1 MEKTKY
7 IYGPVPSRRLGI
19 SLGVSPIP
27 KKTCNY
33 SCIYCQL
40 GRTKPMT
47 NSRKMFFSV
56 EEIIHEFDD
65 LIQNNIYFD
74 VVTIV
79 GEGEPTLYLGLGK
92 IIAEI
97 KKRVKKPVAV
107 ITNGALLYDK
117 TVRQELLQADIVLP
131 SMDAFDEASF
141 EMINRPYKNMIY
153 KDVYSGL
160 IEFSKIYQGQLW
172 LEIMV
177 ILGTIGYHLDKIA
190 TLIVVIF
197 IVKTGFG
204 ILKDGVKVLLDASVD
219 YETLSKTEKIIL
231 NTSQVVEIKKL
242 TGRNSGR
249 FKFIEA
255 NIVIKTHNLDKA
267 HLIADKIENQIK
279 QELSNIDHVLIH
291 YEPMQKEEMI
301 YVIPLTEE
309 KNKISSHFGEAPWF
323 MFVTF
328 KTGERVAKQ
337 AEVMVNPFMNEEK
350 GKGILAAE
358 FLIKKGI
365 DVVIVKKDFAS
376 KGPAYVFS
384 DSNVEVVLTEE
395 EIPEAAIGKLGLSYG
410 IE

>member
-1 MEKTKY
+1 MEKSEKIALQAILVAFFIFGIKLIAAIITGSMALKAETFHTLTDFVASLTVYVGLKIAKRKTKSFP
-7 IYGPVPSRRLGI
+7 YGLYKIENLISVVISLLVLFSGYEIALEAINAKQTEVKNSILGI
-19 SLGVSPIP
+19 IILIVVVLISFIFSKYEKKIGKEINSPILIADADHGYIDVLS
-27 KKTCNY
+27 N
-33 SCIYCQL
+33 
-40 GRTKPMT
+40 
-47 NSRKMFFSV
+47 
-56 EEIIHEFDD
+56 II
-65 LIQNNIYFD
+65 
-74 VVTIV
+74 V
-79 GEGEPTLYLGLGK
+79 
-92 IIAEI
+92 
-97 KKRVKKPVAV
+97 
-107 ITNGALLYDK
+107 
-117 TVRQELLQADIVLP
+117 
-131 SMDAFDEASF
+131 
-141 EMINRPYKNMIY
+141 
-153 KDVYSGL
+153 
-160 IEFSKIYQGQLW
+160 
-172 LEIMV
+172 MV
-177 ILGTIGYHLDKIA
+177 SIILGAIGYHLDKVA

-197 IVKTGFG
+197 IAKTGFG

-231 NTSQVVEIKKL
+231 NTPQVVEIKKL

-255 NIVIKTHNLDKA
+255 NIVIKTHDLDKA

-279 QELSNIDHVLIH
+279 QELCNIDHVLIH

-328 KTGERVAKQ
+328 KTGEKVAKK
-337 AEVMVNPFMNEEK
+337 AEVMLNPYISEEK

-365 DVVIVKKDFAS
+365 DVMIVKKDFAS

-395 EIPEAAIGKLGLSYG
+395 EIPEAAIGKLGLSYV

>member
-1 MEKTKY
+1 MEKSEKIALQAILVAFFIFGIKLIAAIITGSIALKAEAFHTLTDFIASLTVYAGLKIAKRKTKSFP
-7 IYGPVPSRRLGI
+7 YGLYKIENLISVVI
-19 SLGVSPIP
+19 SLLVLFSGYEIALEAINAKQTEVKNSIVGIIILVVVVLISFAFSKYEKKVGKEINSPILIADADHGYIDVLS
-27 KKTCNY
+27 N
-33 SCIYCQL
+33 
-40 GRTKPMT
+40 
-47 NSRKMFFSV
+47 
-56 EEIIHEFDD
+56 II
-65 LIQNNIYFD
+65 
-74 VVTIV
+74 V
-79 GEGEPTLYLGLGK
+79 
-92 IIAEI
+92 
-97 KKRVKKPVAV
+97 
-107 ITNGALLYDK
+107 
-117 TVRQELLQADIVLP
+117 
-131 SMDAFDEASF
+131 
-141 EMINRPYKNMIY
+141 
-153 KDVYSGL
+153 
-160 IEFSKIYQGQLW
+160 
-172 LEIMV
+172 MV
-177 ILGTIGYHLDKIA
+177 SIILGTIGYHLDKIA

-197 IVKTGFG
+197 IAKTGFG

-231 NTSQVVEIKKL
+231 NTPQVVEIKKL

-279 QELSNIDHVLIH
+279 QELCNIDHVLIH

-337 AEVMVNPFMNEEK
+337 ADVMVNPFMNEEK

-365 DVVIVKKDFAS
+365 DVMIVKKDFAS

>member
-1 MEKTKY
+1 MEKSEKIALQAILVAFFIFGIKLIAAIITGSIALKAEAFHTLTDFIASLTVYAGLKIAKRKTKSFP
-7 IYGPVPSRRLGI
+7 YGLYKIENLISVVI
-19 SLGVSPIP
+19 SLLVLFSGYEIALEAINAKQTEVKNSIVGIIILVVVVLISFAFSKYEKKVGKEINSPILIADADHGYIDVLS
-27 KKTCNY
+27 N
-33 SCIYCQL
+33 
-40 GRTKPMT
+40 
-47 NSRKMFFSV
+47 
-56 EEIIHEFDD
+56 II
-65 LIQNNIYFD
+65 
-74 VVTIV
+74 V
-79 GEGEPTLYLGLGK
+79 
-92 IIAEI
+92 
-97 KKRVKKPVAV
+97 
-107 ITNGALLYDK
+107 
-117 TVRQELLQADIVLP
+117 
-131 SMDAFDEASF
+131 
-141 EMINRPYKNMIY
+141 
-153 KDVYSGL
+153 
-160 IEFSKIYQGQLW
+160 
-172 LEIMV
+172 MV
-177 ILGTIGYHLDKIA
+177 SIILGTIGYHLDKIA

-231 NTSQVVEIKKL
+231 NTPQVVEIKKL

-279 QELSNIDHVLIH
+279 QELCNIDHVLIH

-365 DVVIVKKDFAS
+365 DVMIVKKDFAS

>member
-1 MEKTKY
+1 MEKSEKIALQAILVAFFIFGIKLIAAIITGSIALKAEAFHTLTDFIASLTVYAGLKIAKRKTKSFP
-7 IYGPVPSRRLGI
+7 YGLYKIENLISVVISLLVLFSGYEIALEAINSKQTEVKNSILGI
-19 SLGVSPIP
+19 IILVVVVLISFAFSKYEKKVGKEINSPILIADADHGYIDVLS
-27 KKTCNY
+27 N
-33 SCIYCQL
+33 
-40 GRTKPMT
+40 
-47 NSRKMFFSV
+47 
-56 EEIIHEFDD
+56 II
-65 LIQNNIYFD
+65 
-74 VVTIV
+74 V
-79 GEGEPTLYLGLGK
+79 
-92 IIAEI
+92 
-97 KKRVKKPVAV
+97 
-107 ITNGALLYDK
+107 
-117 TVRQELLQADIVLP
+117 
-131 SMDAFDEASF
+131 
-141 EMINRPYKNMIY
+141 
-153 KDVYSGL
+153 
-160 IEFSKIYQGQLW
+160 
-172 LEIMV
+172 MV
-177 ILGTIGYHLDKIA
+177 SIILGTIGYHLDKIA

-231 NTSQVVEIKKL
+231 NTPQVVEIKKL

-255 NIVIKTHNLDKA
+255 NIVIKTHDLDKA

-337 AEVMVNPFMNEEK
+337 ADVMVNPFMNEEK

-365 DVVIVKKDFAS
+365 DVMIVKKDFAS

>member
-1 MEKTKY
+1 MEKSEKIALQAILVAFFIFGIKLIAAIITGSIALKAEAFHTLTDFIASLTVYAGLKIAKRKTKSFP
-7 IYGPVPSRRLGI
+7 YGLYKIENLISVVISLLVLFSGYEIALEAINSKQTEVKNSILGI
-19 SLGVSPIP
+19 IILVVVVLISFAFSKYEKKVGKEINSPILIADADHGYIDVLS
-27 KKTCNY
+27 N
-33 SCIYCQL
+33 
-40 GRTKPMT
+40 
-47 NSRKMFFSV
+47 
-56 EEIIHEFDD
+56 II
-65 LIQNNIYFD
+65 
-74 VVTIV
+74 V
-79 GEGEPTLYLGLGK
+79 
-92 IIAEI
+92 
-97 KKRVKKPVAV
+97 
-107 ITNGALLYDK
+107 
-117 TVRQELLQADIVLP
+117 
-131 SMDAFDEASF
+131 
-141 EMINRPYKNMIY
+141 
-153 KDVYSGL
+153 
-160 IEFSKIYQGQLW
+160 
-172 LEIMV
+172 MV
-177 ILGTIGYHLDKIA
+177 SIILGTIGYHLDKIA

-231 NTSQVVEIKKL
+231 NTPQVVEIKKL

>member
-1 MEKTKY
+1 MEKSEKIALQAILVAFFIFGIKLIAAIITGSIALKAEAFHTLTDFIASLTVYAGLKIAKRKTKSFP
-7 IYGPVPSRRLGI
+7 YGLYKIENLISVVI
-19 SLGVSPIP
+19 SLLVLFSGYEIALEAINAKQTEVKNSIVGIIILIVVVLISFVFSKYEKKVGKEINSPILIADADHGYIDVLS
-27 KKTCNY
+27 N
-33 SCIYCQL
+33 
-40 GRTKPMT
+40 
-47 NSRKMFFSV
+47 
-56 EEIIHEFDD
+56 II
-65 LIQNNIYFD
+65 
-74 VVTIV
+74 V
-79 GEGEPTLYLGLGK
+79 
-92 IIAEI
+92 
-97 KKRVKKPVAV
+97 
-107 ITNGALLYDK
+107 
-117 TVRQELLQADIVLP
+117 
-131 SMDAFDEASF
+131 
-141 EMINRPYKNMIY
+141 
-153 KDVYSGL
+153 
-160 IEFSKIYQGQLW
+160 
-172 LEIMV
+172 MV
-177 ILGTIGYHLDKIA
+177 SIILGTIGYHLDKIA

-197 IVKTGFG
+197 IAKTGLG

-231 NTSQVVEIKKL
+231 NTPQVVEIKKL

-255 NIVIKTHNLDKA
+255 NIVIKTHDLDKA

-279 QELSNIDHVLIH
+279 QELCNIDHVLIH

>member
-1 MEKTKY
+1 MEKSEKIALQAILVAFFIFGIKLIAAIITGSIALKAEAFHTLTDFIASLTVYAGLKIAKRKTKSFP
-7 IYGPVPSRRLGI
+7 YGLYKIENLISVVI
-19 SLGVSPIP
+19 SLLVLFSGYEIALEAINSKQTEVKNSIVGIIILIVVVLISFVFSKYEKKVGKEINSPILIADADHGYIDVLS
-27 KKTCNY
+27 N
-33 SCIYCQL
+33 
-40 GRTKPMT
+40 
-47 NSRKMFFSV
+47 
-56 EEIIHEFDD
+56 II
-65 LIQNNIYFD
+65 
-74 VVTIV
+74 V
-79 GEGEPTLYLGLGK
+79 
-92 IIAEI
+92 
-97 KKRVKKPVAV
+97 
-107 ITNGALLYDK
+107 
-117 TVRQELLQADIVLP
+117 
-131 SMDAFDEASF
+131 
-141 EMINRPYKNMIY
+141 
-153 KDVYSGL
+153 
-160 IEFSKIYQGQLW
+160 
-172 LEIMV
+172 MV
-177 ILGTIGYHLDKIA
+177 SIILGTIGYHLDKIA

-197 IVKTGFG
+197 IAKTGFG

-231 NTSQVVEIKKL
+231 NTPQVVEIKKL

-365 DVVIVKKDFAS
+365 DVMIVKKDFAS

>member
-1 MEKTKY
+1 MEKSEKIALQAILVAFFIFGIKLIAAIITGSIALKAEAFHTLTDFIASLTVYAGLKIAKRKTKSFP
-7 IYGPVPSRRLGI
+7 YGLYKIENLISVVI
-19 SLGVSPIP
+19 SLLVLFSGYEIALEAINAKQTEVKNSIVGIIILVVVVLISFAFSKYEKKVGKEINSPILIADADHGYIDVLS
-27 KKTCNY
+27 N
-33 SCIYCQL
+33 
-40 GRTKPMT
+40 
-47 NSRKMFFSV
+47 
-56 EEIIHEFDD
+56 II
-65 LIQNNIYFD
+65 
-74 VVTIV
+74 V
-79 GEGEPTLYLGLGK
+79 
-92 IIAEI
+92 
-97 KKRVKKPVAV
+97 
-107 ITNGALLYDK
+107 
-117 TVRQELLQADIVLP
+117 
-131 SMDAFDEASF
+131 
-141 EMINRPYKNMIY
+141 
-153 KDVYSGL
+153 
-160 IEFSKIYQGQLW
+160 
-172 LEIMV
+172 MV
-177 ILGTIGYHLDKIA
+177 SIILGTIGYHLDKIA

-197 IVKTGFG
+197 IAKTGFG

-231 NTSQVVEIKKL
+231 NTPQVVEIKKL

-337 AEVMVNPFMNEEK
+337 ADVMVNPFMNEEK

-365 DVVIVKKDFAS
+365 DVMIVKKDFAS

>member
-1 MEKTKY
+1 MEKSEKIALQAILVAFFIFGIKLIAAIITGSIALKAEAFHTLTDFIASLTVYAGLKIAKRKTKSFP
-7 IYGPVPSRRLGI
+7 YGLYKIENLISVVI
-19 SLGVSPIP
+19 SLLVLFSGYEIALEAINAKQTEVKNSIVGIIILIVVVLISFVFSKYEKKVGKEINSPILIADADHGYIDVLS
-27 KKTCNY
+27 N
-33 SCIYCQL
+33 
-40 GRTKPMT
+40 
-47 NSRKMFFSV
+47 
-56 EEIIHEFDD
+56 II
-65 LIQNNIYFD
+65 
-74 VVTIV
+74 V
-79 GEGEPTLYLGLGK
+79 
-92 IIAEI
+92 
-97 KKRVKKPVAV
+97 
-107 ITNGALLYDK
+107 
-117 TVRQELLQADIVLP
+117 
-131 SMDAFDEASF
+131 
-141 EMINRPYKNMIY
+141 
-153 KDVYSGL
+153 
-160 IEFSKIYQGQLW
+160 
-172 LEIMV
+172 MV
-177 ILGTIGYHLDKIA
+177 SIILGTIGYHLDKIA

-197 IVKTGFG
+197 IAKTGFG

-231 NTSQVVEIKKL
+231 NTPQVVEIKKL

-365 DVVIVKKDFAS
+365 DVMIVKKDFAS

>member
-1 MEKTKY
+1 MEKSEKIALQAILVAFFIFGIKLIAAIITGSIALKAEAFHTLTDFIASLTVYAGLKIAKRKTKSFP
-7 IYGPVPSRRLGI
+7 YGLYKIENLISVVI
-19 SLGVSPIP
+19 SLLVLFSGYEIALEAINAKQTEVKNSIVGIIILIVVVLISFVFSKYEKKVGKEINSPILIADADHGYIDVLS
-27 KKTCNY
+27 N
-33 SCIYCQL
+33 
-40 GRTKPMT
+40 
-47 NSRKMFFSV
+47 
-56 EEIIHEFDD
+56 II
-65 LIQNNIYFD
+65 
-74 VVTIV
+74 V
-79 GEGEPTLYLGLGK
+79 
-92 IIAEI
+92 
-97 KKRVKKPVAV
+97 
-107 ITNGALLYDK
+107 
-117 TVRQELLQADIVLP
+117 
-131 SMDAFDEASF
+131 
-141 EMINRPYKNMIY
+141 
-153 KDVYSGL
+153 
-160 IEFSKIYQGQLW
+160 
-172 LEIMV
+172 MV
-177 ILGTIGYHLDKIA
+177 SIILGTIGYHLDKIA

-231 NTSQVVEIKKL
+231 NTPQVVEIKKL

-279 QELSNIDHVLIH
+279 QELCNIDHVLIH

>member
-1 MEKTKY
+1 MEKSEKIALQAILVAFFIFGIKLIAAIITGSIALKAEAFHTLTDFIASLTVYAGLKIAKRKTKSFP
-7 IYGPVPSRRLGI
+7 YGLYKIENLISVVI
-19 SLGVSPIP
+19 SLLVLFSGYEIALEAINAKQTEVKNSIVGIIILVVVVLISFAFSKYEKKVGKEINSPILIADADHGYIDVLS
-27 KKTCNY
+27 N
-33 SCIYCQL
+33 
-40 GRTKPMT
+40 
-47 NSRKMFFSV
+47 
-56 EEIIHEFDD
+56 II
-65 LIQNNIYFD
+65 
-74 VVTIV
+74 V
-79 GEGEPTLYLGLGK
+79 
-92 IIAEI
+92 
-97 KKRVKKPVAV
+97 
-107 ITNGALLYDK
+107 
-117 TVRQELLQADIVLP
+117 
-131 SMDAFDEASF
+131 
-141 EMINRPYKNMIY
+141 
-153 KDVYSGL
+153 
-160 IEFSKIYQGQLW
+160 
-172 LEIMV
+172 MV
-177 ILGTIGYHLDKIA
+177 SIILGTIGYHLDKIA

-197 IVKTGFG
+197 IAKTGLG

-231 NTSQVVEIKKL
+231 NTPQVVEIKKL

-279 QELSNIDHVLIH
+279 QELCNIDHVLIH

>member
-1 MEKTKY
+1 MEKSEKIALQAILVAFFIFGIKLIAAIITGSIALKAEAFHTLTDFIASLTVYAGLKIAKRKTKSFP
-7 IYGPVPSRRLGI
+7 YGLYKIENLISVVISLLVLFSGYEIALEAINSKQTEVKNSILGI
-19 SLGVSPIP
+19 IILVVVVLISFAFSKYEKKVGKEINSPILIADADHGYIDVLS
-27 KKTCNY
+27 N
-33 SCIYCQL
+33 
-40 GRTKPMT
+40 
-47 NSRKMFFSV
+47 
-56 EEIIHEFDD
+56 II
-65 LIQNNIYFD
+65 
-74 VVTIV
+74 V
-79 GEGEPTLYLGLGK
+79 
-92 IIAEI
+92 
-97 KKRVKKPVAV
+97 
-107 ITNGALLYDK
+107 
-117 TVRQELLQADIVLP
+117 
-131 SMDAFDEASF
+131 
-141 EMINRPYKNMIY
+141 
-153 KDVYSGL
+153 
-160 IEFSKIYQGQLW
+160 
-172 LEIMV
+172 MV
-177 ILGTIGYHLDKIA
+177 SIILGTIGYHLDKIA

-197 IVKTGFG
+197 IAKTGFG

-231 NTSQVVEIKKL
+231 NTPQVVEIKKL

>member
-1 MEKTKY
+1 MEKSEKIALQAILVAFFIFGIKLIAAIITGSIALKAEAFHTLTDFIASLTVYAGLKIAKRKTKSFP
-7 IYGPVPSRRLGI
+7 YGLYKIENLISVVI
-19 SLGVSPIP
+19 SLLVLFSGYEIALEAINAKQTEVKNSIVGIIILVVVVLISFAFSKYEKKVGKEINSPILIADADHGYIDVLS
-27 KKTCNY
+27 N
-33 SCIYCQL
+33 
-40 GRTKPMT
+40 
-47 NSRKMFFSV
+47 
-56 EEIIHEFDD
+56 II
-65 LIQNNIYFD
+65 
-74 VVTIV
+74 V
-79 GEGEPTLYLGLGK
+79 
-92 IIAEI
+92 
-97 KKRVKKPVAV
+97 
-107 ITNGALLYDK
+107 
-117 TVRQELLQADIVLP
+117 
-131 SMDAFDEASF
+131 
-141 EMINRPYKNMIY
+141 
-153 KDVYSGL
+153 
-160 IEFSKIYQGQLW
+160 
-172 LEIMV
+172 MV
-177 ILGTIGYHLDKIA
+177 SIILGTIGYHLDKIA

-197 IVKTGFG
+197 IAKTGFG

-231 NTSQVVEIKKL
+231 NTPQVVEIKKL

-255 NIVIKTHNLDKA
+255 NIVIKTHDLDKA

-279 QELSNIDHVLIH
+279 KELSNIDHVLIH

-337 AEVMVNPFMNEEK
+337 ADVMVNPFMNEEK

-365 DVVIVKKDFAS
+365 DVMIVKKDFAS

>member
-1 MEKTKY
+1 MEKSEKIALQAILVAFFIFGIKLIAAIITGSIALKAEAFHTLTDFIASLTVYAGLKIAKRKTKSFP
-7 IYGPVPSRRLGI
+7 YGLYKIENLISVVI
-19 SLGVSPIP
+19 SLLVLFSGYEIALEAINAKQTEVKNSIVGIIILIVVVLISFVFSKYEKKVGKEINSPILIADADHGYIDVLS
-27 KKTCNY
+27 N
-33 SCIYCQL
+33 
-40 GRTKPMT
+40 
-47 NSRKMFFSV
+47 
-56 EEIIHEFDD
+56 II
-65 LIQNNIYFD
+65 
-74 VVTIV
+74 V
-79 GEGEPTLYLGLGK
+79 
-92 IIAEI
+92 
-97 KKRVKKPVAV
+97 
-107 ITNGALLYDK
+107 
-117 TVRQELLQADIVLP
+117 
-131 SMDAFDEASF
+131 
-141 EMINRPYKNMIY
+141 
-153 KDVYSGL
+153 
-160 IEFSKIYQGQLW
+160 
-172 LEIMV
+172 MV
-177 ILGTIGYHLDKIA
+177 SIILGTIGYHLDKIA

-197 IVKTGFG
+197 IAKTGLG

-231 NTSQVVEIKKL
+231 NTPQVVEIKKL

-279 QELSNIDHVLIH
+279 QELCNIDHVLIH

-350 GKGILAAE
+350 GKGILAAG

>member
-1 MEKTKY
+1 MEKSEKIALQAILVAFFIFGIKLIAAIITGSIALKAEAFHTLTDFIASLTVYAGLKIAKRKTKSFP
-7 IYGPVPSRRLGI
+7 YGLYKIENLISVIISLLVLFSGYEIALEAINSKQTEVKNSILGI
-19 SLGVSPIP
+19 IILVVVVLISFAFSKYEKKVGKEINSPILIADADHGYIDVLS
-27 KKTCNY
+27 N
-33 SCIYCQL
+33 
-40 GRTKPMT
+40 
-47 NSRKMFFSV
+47 
-56 EEIIHEFDD
+56 II
-65 LIQNNIYFD
+65 
-74 VVTIV
+74 V
-79 GEGEPTLYLGLGK
+79 
-92 IIAEI
+92 
-97 KKRVKKPVAV
+97 
-107 ITNGALLYDK
+107 
-117 TVRQELLQADIVLP
+117 
-131 SMDAFDEASF
+131 
-141 EMINRPYKNMIY
+141 
-153 KDVYSGL
+153 
-160 IEFSKIYQGQLW
+160 
-172 LEIMV
+172 MV
-177 ILGTIGYHLDKIA
+177 SIILGTIGYHLDKIA

-231 NTSQVVEIKKL
+231 NTPQVVEIKKL

-337 AEVMVNPFMNEEK
+337 ADVMVNPFMNEEK

-365 DVVIVKKDFAS
+365 DVMIVKKDFAS

>member
-1 MEKTKY
+1 MEKSEKIALQAILVAFFIFGIKLIAAIITGSIALKAEAFHTLTDFIASLTVYAGLKIAKRKTKSFP
-7 IYGPVPSRRLGI
+7 YGLYKIENLISVVI
-19 SLGVSPIP
+19 SLLVLFSGYEIALEAINAKQTEVKNSIVGIIILIVVVLISFVFSKYEKKVGKEINSPILIADADHGYIDVLS
-27 KKTCNY
+27 N
-33 SCIYCQL
+33 
-40 GRTKPMT
+40 
-47 NSRKMFFSV
+47 
-56 EEIIHEFDD
+56 II
-65 LIQNNIYFD
+65 
-74 VVTIV
+74 V
-79 GEGEPTLYLGLGK
+79 
-92 IIAEI
+92 
-97 KKRVKKPVAV
+97 
-107 ITNGALLYDK
+107 
-117 TVRQELLQADIVLP
+117 
-131 SMDAFDEASF
+131 
-141 EMINRPYKNMIY
+141 
-153 KDVYSGL
+153 
-160 IEFSKIYQGQLW
+160 
-172 LEIMV
+172 MV
-177 ILGTIGYHLDKIA
+177 SIILGTIGYHLDKIA

-197 IVKTGFG
+197 IAKTGLG

-231 NTSQVVEIKKL
+231 NTPQVVEIKKL

-279 QELSNIDHVLIH
+279 QELCNIDHVLIH